1 MPNNALD
8 TSSPRDRNKSLP
20 RETERIA
27 KSIAIET
34 AVATLFPQTAEA
46 AAKVDVILIG
56 DENVD
61 VKSAAKAARVSLD
74 GNSLDAPSITKKRE
88 ISELKTELYAVLTD
102 LYLSRENKDYQA
114 KRSEL
119 LDQRKKLKGVL
130 SMPSGRLSR

>member
-1 MPNNALD
+1 
-8 TSSPRDRNKSLP
+8 
-20 RETERIA
+20 
-27 KSIAIET
+27 
-34 AVATLFPQTAEA
+34 
-46 AAKVDVILIG
+46 LIG